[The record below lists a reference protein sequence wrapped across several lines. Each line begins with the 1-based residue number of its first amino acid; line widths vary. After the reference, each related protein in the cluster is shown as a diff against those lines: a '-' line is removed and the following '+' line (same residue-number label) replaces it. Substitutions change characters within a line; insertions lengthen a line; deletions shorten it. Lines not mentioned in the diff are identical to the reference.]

1 MRRSGWRRELT
12 GWGRKMEEWLNCS
25 SYPAH
30 YLHASLLMHSC
41 GMNILGY
48 SVLYNGSDQLA

>member
-1 MRRSGWRRELT
+1 MEERIDGM
-12 GWGRKMEEWLNCS
+12 GRKMKEWLNCS

-30 YLHASLLMHSC
+30 YLHASLLMHNC